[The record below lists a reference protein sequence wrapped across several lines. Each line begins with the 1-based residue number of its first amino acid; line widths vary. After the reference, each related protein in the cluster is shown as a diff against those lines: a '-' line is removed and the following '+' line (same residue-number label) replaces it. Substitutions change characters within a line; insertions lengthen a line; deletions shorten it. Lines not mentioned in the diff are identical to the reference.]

1 MRHFPERNVMQIIDF
16 HTHIYPDAIAE
27 KATRT
32 TCAYYHLDTP
42 LIGTAEQLLAQGKK
56 AGISRCVL
64 LPVAMKPEQTRRVN
78 EFIQSQTQAH
88 PEFFGFGALHPAL
101 PDLLGELSF
110 LQEQGFYGVK
120 LHPDLQEFDLDDE
133 RLFPAYDWL
142 QGRLP
147 VLFHC
152 GDKTRDYS
160 HPKRLRRVLDN
171 FPNLAVIAAH
181 LGGWSGFDEAFALLR
196 DTDCRFDI
204 SSCMGFLPP
213 EQMRAY
219 IRGYG
224 AERVLFG
231 SDFPLWDPVREVQAF
246 LGLGLTQ
253 REQELIAFGN
263 AQRLLGISG

>member
-1 MRHFPERNVMQIIDF
+1 MQIIDF

-101 PDLLGELSF
+101 PDLVGELSF
-110 LQEQGFYGVK
+110 LQEHGFFGVK

-171 FPNLAVIAAH
+171 FPNLTVIAAH
-181 LGGWSGFDEAFALLR
+181 LGGWSMKTTASSGIKSAPDAFSYINGMYLSAYSSFTL
-196 DTDCRFDI
+196 CRSLSI
-204 SSCMGFLPP
+204 SVRRVCSSSRSC
-213 EQMRAY
+213 
-219 IRGYG
+219 
-224 AERVLFG
+224 
-231 SDFPLWDPVREVQAF
+231 
-246 LGLGLTQ
+246 
-253 REQELIAFGN
+253 
-263 AQRLLGISG
+263 